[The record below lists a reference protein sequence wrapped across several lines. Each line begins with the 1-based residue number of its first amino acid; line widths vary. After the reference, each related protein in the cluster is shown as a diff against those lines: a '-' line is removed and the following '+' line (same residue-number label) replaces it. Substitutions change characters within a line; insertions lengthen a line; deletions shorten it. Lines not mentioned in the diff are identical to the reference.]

1 MPPLPIASRIACL
14 RLQATDRTAPRPGL
28 LDALH
33 DVASSF
39 SPQVERVQH
48 SDEQAVC
55 LEVGDLR
62 RLYPSEHDL
71 IAAMASLA
79 AELELRPYI
88 AIAASKAVAQIRARA
103 LHSEAPSAIIPAGWE
118 RSALSPLPLSALS
131 PSADQLDRMQMWGLR
146 SIGDLARLPRSAVAA
161 RLGKS
166 GLGLHELACGESRV
180 PLYPSPPPAEVTEEQ
195 SLLDPLSEL
204 EPLLF
209 VFRGL
214 LDRVLTRLRAR
225 SSACGELA
233 LQLHLTEV
241 RAGSRQDRRTIA
253 VAAPTQRVSTLLDLV
268 RLSLESQPTRAAIER
283 IVVRATPIDPRP
295 VQLDLFAPAGPA
307 PDRLATTLAR
317 LQALCGVGRVGHPRL
332 ADSYI
337 PGAADLDERVAPV
350 SRPPGALAVSAP
362 AATEAAPPALLS
374 SRVLRPAP
382 PAAVICEAAAPVR
395 LDGPRFAG
403 EIRRRG
409 GPYRFCEGGLTHDY
423 FDIELDG
430 GSLLRLR
437 HDVDVGHWFI
447 DAVYD

>member
-1 MPPLPIASRIACL
+1 MPMASRIACL
-14 RLQATDRTAPRPGL
+14 RLATPPRPGL

-39 SPQVERVQH
+39 SPQVERVQQAG
-48 SDEQAVC
+48 EQAVC

-62 RLYPSEHDL
+62 RLYPSEPDL
-71 IAAMASLA
+71 VAAMVGLA
-79 AELELRPYI
+79 TELELPLYI
-88 AIAASKAVAQIRARA
+88 TIAGSKAVAQVRARA
-103 LHSEAPSAIIPAGWE
+103 LSNEAPSAIIPPGWE
-118 RSALSPLPLSALS
+118 RSALSPLPLSALQ

-146 SIGDLARLPRSAVAA
+146 SVGDLARLPRSAVAA
-161 RLGKS
+161 RLGKT

-180 PLYPSPPPAEVTEEQ
+180 PLYPSPPPPDVHEEQ
-195 SLLDPLSEL
+195 NLLDPLSDL

-233 LQLHLTEV
+233 LKLHLTEV
-241 RAGSRQDRRTIA
+241 RAGSREDRRIIA

-268 RLSLESQPTRAAIER
+268 RLSLETQPTRAAIER
-283 IVVRATPIDPRP
+283 IEVRATPVDPRP
-295 VQLDLFAPAGPA
+295 TQLDLFAPAGPA
-307 PDRLATTLAR
+307 PERLATTLAR
-317 LQALCGVGRVGHPRL
+317 LQALCGAGRVGHPRL

-337 PGAADLDERVAPV
+337 PGAADLNEQAAPV
-350 SRPPGALAVSAP
+350 SRPPPEMSPRLASDGAAG
-362 AATEAAPPALLS
+362 PPSQPPILS
-374 SRVLRPAP
+374 SRVLRPAQ
-382 PAAVICEAAAPVR
+382 PAAVTCQAAAPVR
-395 LDGPRFAG
+395 LDGPRYAG
-403 EIRRRG
+403 DIRRSG
-409 GPYRFCEGGLTHDY
+409 GPYRLCEDGRTHDY

-437 HDVDVGHWFI
+437 HDVDVGSWFV

>member
-1 MPPLPIASRIACL
+1 MPIASRIACL
-14 RLQATDRTAPRPGL
+14 RLDAAPHPGT

-33 DVASSF
+33 DVATSF
-39 SPQVERVQH
+39 SPQVERVQQAG
-48 SDEQAVC
+48 EQAVC

-62 RLYPSEHDL
+62 RLYPSESDL
-71 IAAMASLA
+71 VAAMHGLA
-79 AELELRPYI
+79 AELELPVYI
-88 AIAASKAVAQIRARA
+88 AIAANKAVAQVRARV
-103 LHSEAPSAIIPAGWE
+103 LSHEARSAIIPAGWE
-118 RSALSPLPLSALS
+118 RSALSPLPLSALL
-131 PSADQLDRMQMWGLR
+131 PSAEQLDRMQMWGLR

-161 RLGKS
+161 RLGKT
-166 GLGLHELACGESRV
+166 GLALHELACGESRV
-180 PLYPSPPPAEVTEEQ
+180 PLYPSPPPPEVSEEQ
-195 SLLDPLSEL
+195 SLLDPLSDL

-233 LQLHLTEV
+233 LKLHLTEV
-241 RAGSRQDRRTIA
+241 RAGSREDRRTIA
-253 VAAPTQRVSTLLDLV
+253 IAAPTQRVATLLDLV
-268 RLSLESQPTRAAIER
+268 RLSLESQPARAAIER
-283 IVVRATPIDPRP
+283 IEVRATPADPRP

-317 LQALCGVGRVGHPRL
+317 LQALCGAGRVGQPRL

-337 PGAADLDERVAPV
+337 PGAAELDERVAPV
-350 SRPPGALAVSAP
+350 SRPPGALASRAD
-362 AATEAAPPALLS
+362 AGPPSQPPLLS
-374 SRVLRPAP
+374 SRVLRPAL
-382 PAAVICEAAAPVR
+382 PASVTCQAAAPVR

-403 EIRRRG
+403 QVRRSG
-409 GPYRFCEGGLTHDY
+409 GPYRFCEDGLTHDY

-437 HDVDVGHWFI
+437 HDLDAGSWFV